1 MTGLESILKDI
12 EQESAKATGAVLEE
26 AKAKASE
33 IIAAA
38 RKEIKGEVDQL
49 VRESDRRVADLSSNA
64 EFAVKLHERQSILAT
79 KQELIA
85 SVLDEALEQA
95 KAQPDAAYFEML
107 IKIAAANAHAGEG
120 EILLNEKDKK
130 RVPSDFVSKVNSALP
145 SGSKLTLSDQ
155 TAEIKSGFLLK
166 YGDIEE
172 NCSFEEILSAKR
184 DELTDTVRQILFD

>member
-12 EQESAKATGAVLEE
+12 EQESAKATGAILDE

-38 RKEIKGEVDQL
+38 RKEIKGEIDQIQ
-49 VRESDRRVADLSSNA
+49 RDSDRRVADMASNG
-64 EFAVKLHERQSILAT
+64 EFAVRLHERQSLLSE
-79 KQELIA
+79 KQTMIKE
-85 SVLDEALEQA
+85 VLDTALQQA
-95 KAQPDAAYFEML
+95 KDLPDGAYFDLL
-107 IKIAAANAHAGEG
+107 IKIASVNAHEGEG
-120 EILLNEKDKK
+120 EILLNEKDAK
-130 RVPSDFVSKVNSALP
+130 RAPSDFESKVNAALS
-145 SGSKLTLSDQ
+145 SGKKLTVSKAN
-155 TAEIKSGFLLK
+155 AEIQSGFLLR